1 MSGQKLVDS
10 KAKEFK
16 NVNTNIIN
24 TSNTVGSVVE
34 TIIISTGYKN
44 ELIDIRS
51 RVTNGCIKLYQVPQ
65 KCSYK
70 SLGKINDLTAI
81 SKSSNYY
88 QFKIVLGIT
97 CNEYKYKMN
106 LNTANDDFEKFR
118 SIFLNHIVQVIIPV
132 LIYLMK
138 QLG

>member
-51 RVTNGCIKLYQVPQ
+51 RVTNGCIKLYQVP
-65 KCSYK
+65 
-70 SLGKINDLTAI
+70 
-81 SKSSNYY
+81 
-88 QFKIVLGIT
+88 
-97 CNEYKYKMN
+97 
-106 LNTANDDFEKFR
+106 
-118 SIFLNHIVQVIIPV
+118 
-132 LIYLMK
+132 
-138 QLG
+138 